1 MQITIHVPS
10 SLRATCGGLSEFSIS
25 AKDTAAALQVLER
38 ERPELYTSI
47 CNETGALRP
56 HINLFVN
63 DNLLCNEDDYLKS
76 FQQSDVLY
84 IFPAVSGG

>member
-1 MQITIHVPS
+1 MTITVHIPS
-10 SLRATCGGLSEFSIS
+10 ALRSTCDGLTEFPLS
-25 AKDTAAALQVLER
+25 AKNVDAALSKLQR
-38 ERPELYTSI
+38 ERPELYRSI

-63 DNLLCNEDDYLKS
+63 DTLLCVADEFSAAFNS
-76 FQQSDVLY
+76 GDVLY